1 MTGRLDQAEN
11 KGIAETVPGKGGTER
26 AKLSLRATTC
36 ILAITLLSLGVTEVS
51 AQDPT
56 SPDPLEGMPI
66 RLGPVGVSPTL
77 TITNFGIDSNVFNDS
92 VDPQQDFTLT
102 ATPKV
107 LARVRAGRAAL
118 SGSLATGLV
127 YYQKFE
133 DERAMEYATEG
144 RVDVETGTFRPWFLA
159 SRIDTSERLNVEI
172 DLRAPRV
179 QTNLAGG
186 LRVIATPRFGI
197 VAAARRSSLQ
207 FEEGSVVD
215 GVPLSQTLNSD
226 AVTLEGGV
234 EYYPTPLT
242 TFSLVASQQQDRFD
256 EAPGRDADSLRIMPS
271 VRMVAPAIV
280 EGSFGVGYRRFDGKS
295 PLLPDFSGVVAQA
308 TVSHRFG
315 DVLKLDLNVS
325 RDIQYSFEQTE
336 PYYIL
341 SSLRVTVT
349 RQLRESLDIRGSAGR
364 DNLDYHSIAEA
375 VGAPDDTRRDRYT
388 VISGGAGYRFRPDLR
403 TGIDLEYAKRD
414 SDRPDHEY
422 DRTRLVGT
430 MSFGF

>member
-1 MTGRLDQAEN
+1 
-11 KGIAETVPGKGGTER
+11 
-26 AKLSLRATTC
+26 
-36 ILAITLLSLGVTEVS
+36 
-51 AQDPT
+51 
-56 SPDPLEGMPI
+56 MPI

-92 VDPQQDFTLT
+92 VDPQRDFTLT

-107 LARVRAGRAAL
+107 LARVRAGRAVL

-127 YYQKFE
+127 YYQTFE
-133 DERAMEYATEG
+133 DERAIEYATEG
-144 RVDVETGTFRPWFLA
+144 RADVDVGTFRPWFLA

-207 FEEGSVVD
+207 FDEGSVVD

-226 AVTLEGGV
+226 VSTLEGGV

-242 TFSLVASQQQDRFD
+242 TFSLVASLQQDRFD
-256 EAPGRDADSLRIMPS
+256 ESPGRDADSLRIMPS

-280 EGSFGVGYRRFDGKS
+280 EGSFGVGYRRFDGKD
-295 PLLPDFSGVVAQA
+295 PLLPDFSGVIAQA

-325 RDIQYSFEQTE
+325 RDIQYSFEVDRAVLYSFVAQGHA
-336 PYYIL
+336 
-341 SSLRVTVT
+341 S
-349 RQLRESLDIRGSAGR
+349 RGSSASLSTSGVR
-364 DNLDYHSIAEA
+364 RAATSSIIIRLQRLSALRTTRA
-375 VGAPDDTRRDRYT
+375 ATATRWSAGAPATGTGRTSASASMSSTRSVTAIDPITSTIAPGSWARCPSDSSRHSAPCLFSFFSLCCFRLRLRRSRLDTR
-388 VISGGAGYRFRPDLR
+388 
-403 TGIDLEYAKRD
+403 
-414 SDRPDHEY
+414 SDRRIAFPSPWSTS
-422 DRTRLVGT
+422 RR
-430 MSFGF
+430 